1 MPDRAD
7 TRVAIVLPAYQAA
20 DTIADVVQ
28 RARHAAPAARL
39 CVVDDG
45 STDGTAAIA
54 SRAASGVTVLT
65 HPGNRGK
72 GAALVTGFEWAT
84 GTGAVAFVTLDAD
97 GQHPPEEIPRLLE
110 PLLSGSADLVL
121 GARARTAR
129 GGKGMPW
136 GRRLTNWMSSV
147 CASRVGGVRVPDAQT
162 GFRAIRRAVVDAI
175 QVGERGYDYETAFL
189 LAALRARWRVAS
201 VAVPTIYNGTRS
213 HFRYWGDTWRQ
224 ARVFARYGA
233 QILGGTP

>member
-28 RARHAAPAARL
+28 RARHAASAARL

-54 SRAASGVTVLT
+54 SRAAGGVTVLT
-65 HPGNRGK
+65 HPRNRGK

-84 GTGAVAFVTLDAD
+84 ASGAVMFVTLDAD

-110 PLLSGSADLVL
+110 PLLSGSAAW
-121 GARARTAR
+121 ARARGPGTHR
-129 GGKGMPW
+129 
-136 GRRLTNWMSSV
+136 GRRG
-147 CASRVGGVRVPDAQT
+147 C
-162 GFRAIRRAVVDAI
+162 
-175 QVGERGYDYETAFL
+175 
-189 LAALRARWRVAS
+189 RW
-201 VAVPTIYNGTRS
+201 
-213 HFRYWGDTWRQ
+213 
-224 ARVFARYGA
+224 
-233 QILGGTP
+233 